1 MRTTLNIDDDLYRDI
16 KVEAARR
23 GSSITSVIEDAL
35 RASLRSADIA
45 RPDFPVS
52 SRSSGVRAGV
62 DLDDPNQWFELLY
75 GDDDRRAD
83 VGSRR

>member
-75 GDDDRRAD
+75 GDNDRRAD
-83 VGSRR
+83 VGSGR